1 MSAFKNLPNILSV
14 IRILLI
20 PVFVIAYFSYEGTG
34 VYFLPAAI
42 LLASG
47 LTDFLDGFIARKYH
61 LESYLGKIL
70 DPLADKLTQFTV
82 CLVVGFEVKV
92 FLCLAALY
100 FVKEFCMMIAGI
112 LLTHKNIKISGSK
125 WWGKVGTGVFYAV
138 MFVVVLFPNLSDNVK
153 FYLCGAM
160 MTMII
165 MVFILYIPEYFK
177 LVRSNKVSEE

>member
-1 MSAFKNLPNILSV
+1 MSAFKNIPNILSV

-20 PVFVIAYFSYEGTG
+20 PIFITAYFSYDGSG

-61 LESYLGKIL
+61 LESYLGRIL

-82 CLVVGFEVKV
+82 CLVVGLEVKV
-92 FLCLAALY
+92 FLYLAALY
-100 FVKEFCMMIAGI
+100 FIKEFCMMIAGI
-112 LLTHKNIKISGSK
+112 LLTHKKIKIAGSK

-138 MFVVVLFPNLSDNVK
+138 MLVVVLFPNLSGNVK
-153 FYLCGAM
+153 FYLCAAM
-160 MTMII
+160 MAMII
-165 MVFILYIPEYFK
+165 TIFILYIPEYLK
-177 LVRSNKVSEE
+177 LIRTNND

>member
-1 MSAFKNLPNILSV
+1 MSAFKNIPNILSV

-20 PVFVIAYFSYEGTG
+20 PFFMTSYLSYEGSG

-47 LTDFLDGFIARKYH
+47 LTDFLDGFIARRFH

-82 CLVVGFEVKV
+82 CLAVGLEVKV
-92 FLCLAALY
+92 FLCLATLY

-112 LLTHKNIKISGSK
+112 LLTHKKIKIAGSK

-138 MFVVVLFPNLSDNVK
+138 MLVVVLFPNLSDNVK

-160 MTMII
+160 MAMII
-165 MVFILYIPEYFK
+165 MIFVLYIPEYIK
-177 LVRSNKVSEE
+177 LVRPNNALKE